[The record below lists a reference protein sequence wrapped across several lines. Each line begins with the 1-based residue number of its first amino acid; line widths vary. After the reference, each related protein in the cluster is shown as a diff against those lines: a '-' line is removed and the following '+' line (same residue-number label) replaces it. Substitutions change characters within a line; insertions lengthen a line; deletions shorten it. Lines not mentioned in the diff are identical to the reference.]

1 MYHYLKTLTRMMETL
16 EWVPVKIFYLNTL
29 NLFNL
34 STWLTLPYK
43 R

>member
-1 MYHYLKTLTRMMETL
+1 MMETL
-16 EWVPVKIFYLNTL
+16 EWVPVKIFSFLNTL

-43 R
+43 W